1 MQTDGPGEEGGG
13 KPGDGLAVSDA
24 IDLMLQF
31 RGSEFDVIVDRL
43 VAHGASRPRAL
54 WMVNVIPIAFGR
66 VMVRSKLRLK
76 PKFKDTVRLM
86 GPFRPSASPPQGHAE
101 REIHL
106 ERERIYLEAVRLA
119 EEAVARGTMA
129 PDDFDAIALQ
139 SFEARLVHDALHDG
153 SNVENLLFSD
163 SFLVIPEPDWMSA
176 VDESNTV
183 SAVDETRTTSRPWW
197 KFWGG

>member
-1 MQTDGPGEEGGG
+1 MQTDGPDQEGGG
-13 KPGDGLAVSDA
+13 KPGGGLAVSDA

-54 WMVNVIPIAFGR
+54 WMVNVIPLAFGR

-86 GPFRPSASPPQGHAE
+86 GPFRPSPSAPQGYAE

-106 ERERIYLEAVRLA
+106 DQERIYLEAARLA

-129 PDDFDAIALQ
+129 PDDFAAIALQ
-139 SFEARLVHDALHDG
+139 SFEAKIVNDALRDG
-153 SNVENLLFSD
+153 SNVENLVFTHPN
-163 SFLVIPEPDWMSA
+163 LVIPEPDWMSA
-176 VDESNTV
+176 VDGS
-183 SAVDETRTTSRPWW
+183 RTTSRPWW
-197 KFWGG
+197 RFWER